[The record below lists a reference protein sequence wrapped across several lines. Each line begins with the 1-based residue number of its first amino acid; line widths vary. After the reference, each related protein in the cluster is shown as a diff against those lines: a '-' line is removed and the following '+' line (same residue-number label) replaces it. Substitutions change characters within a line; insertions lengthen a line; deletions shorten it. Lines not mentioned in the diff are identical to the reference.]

1 VPPGRFEFVGRP
13 QIESIKVRDEPLP
26 PGSPRTVLYAP
37 TWRGGRPSTNYSSLP
52 NGLAMIR
59 AVLERGSTV
68 IFRPHPISYND
79 RTDAARIKAIH
90 ELLAADRT
98 ASGRQHVWGKKAE
111 KEWDVAACFNASDA
125 LITDVSSIASDYLA
139 SGKPFAMCA
148 ILSSGEAFTAEF
160 PMARVAYVI
169 EPDLSTLDEA
179 LDHLHG
185 DDPLAEQRLAY
196 RTYCLGDK
204 IGPHAADEFL
214 RVAGALTS

>member
-1 VPPGRFEFVGRP
+1 MTHIWLNHGDSDKQANYHPRHATYSKLFVSGQQGADRYADHGIEVPPGRFEFVGRP

-79 RTDAARIKAIH
+79 RTDAARIKTIH

-111 KEWDVAACFNASDA
+111 KAAVELNCANRASSSDCVNFRVRFCATVRQVINESGAWFVANHAA
-125 LITDVSSIASDYLA
+125 VSSGLA
-139 SGKPFAMCA
+139 
-148 ILSSGEAFTAEF
+148 
-160 PMARVAYVI
+160 VA
-169 EPDLSTLDEA
+169 
-179 LDHLHG
+179 
-185 DDPLAEQRLAY
+185 
-196 RTYCLGDK
+196 
-204 IGPHAADEFL
+204 
-214 RVAGALTS
+214 